1 MISLQKFVD
10 RVQGCEAR
18 GLKDVSFSITEAK
31 AMQAD
36 LTRLLLELQAV
47 KQNSGKQSEEEVIRV
62 SMDGG
67 SFL

>member
-18 GLKDVSFSITEAK
+18 GLKDVSFSLTEAK

-47 KQNSGKQSEEEVIRV
+47 RQNANKPLEEEVIRV
-62 SMDGG
+62 NMDGG